1 MVEQYL
7 SQIPGDEENKRRIVR
22 RYASLIVS
30 DIRKQIYEHM
40 DRKTQDVHIIQKDL
54 ILFRKFVKNVKEDGR
69 VRYDKPF
76 TDKSNIKKYLFTGYT
91 KSYYPANAFDS
102 DTERL
107 FSIILE
113 EDPDVIRWIKP
124 PLNQLGLFW
133 KAGQQYMLKRSCP
146 ELSDAHCE
154 DIVASI
160 LGAMTMSD
168 SDKVSLVVTAPP
180 SFTIKARTTMNVVQ
194 SMINGADRNIL
205 ITGYSLSSYFSE
217 LVDTIIQK
225 SQRGVFVKFFVND
238 IDKQPSFDKIL
249 RYKGRFLKIYNY
261 RQDDDKMAALHAKVI
276 SVDQQQT
283 LITSAN
289 LSYHGQ
295 QGNIELGTLIES
307 KQIAKQID
315 DIFTKLIFTKDFCEI

>member
-1 MVEQYL
+1 M
-7 SQIPGDEENKRRIVR
+7 
-22 RYASLIVS
+22 
-30 DIRKQIYEHM
+30 
-40 DRKTQDVHIIQKDL
+40 
-54 ILFRKFVKNVKEDGR
+54 
-69 VRYDKPF
+69 
-76 TDKSNIKKYLFTGYT
+76 
-91 KSYYPANAFDS
+91 NA
-102 DTERL
+102 
-107 FSIILE
+107 
-113 EDPDVIRWIKP
+113 
-124 PLNQLGLFW
+124 
-133 KAGQQYMLKRSCP
+133 
-146 ELSDAHCE
+146 E
-154 DIVASI
+154 DI
-160 LGAMTMSD
+160 LC
-168 SDKVSLVVTAPP
+168 L
-180 SFTIKARTTMNVVQ
+180 NVVQ
-194 SMINGADRNIL
+194 SMINEANRNIL

-217 LVDTIIQK
+217 LADTIIQK

-315 DIFTKLIFTKDFCEI
+315 DIFTKLIFAKDFCEI